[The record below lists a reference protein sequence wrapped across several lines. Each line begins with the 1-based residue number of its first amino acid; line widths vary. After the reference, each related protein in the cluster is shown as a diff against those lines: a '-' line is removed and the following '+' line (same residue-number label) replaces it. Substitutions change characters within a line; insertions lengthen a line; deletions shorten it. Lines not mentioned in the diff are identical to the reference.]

1 MRRDCLSPRWLT
13 FSLSQAI
20 MSPYE
25 IWNSNNKEIIFFR
38 KWSRQKKLF
47 HANKFQEI
55 LARILSS
62 KLTWW
67 HIQYVGSFGSIVW
80 STSIDV
86 PAFLLLPGG
95 GIKSKSI
102 PLSLSH
108 SLSLNFFDAWGVLK
122 PNLLFSSLL
131 TTGTGGRTVGS
142 SGGIFPS
149 AIKIEEINNLFDEDL
164 RMAAH
169 DNA

>member
-1 MRRDCLSPRWLT
+1 MGHDYLAQRWLT

-25 IWNSNNKEIIFFR
+25 IWNSNNKEILFR
-38 KWSRQKKLF
+38 KWLRQKKLF
-47 HANKFQEI
+47 HENKFQEI
-55 LARILSS
+55 LTRILSS

-122 PNLLFSSLL
+122 PNLLLSSLL
-131 TTGTGGRTVGS
+131 TTGTRGRTVGS
-142 SGGIFPS
+142 SEGIFPS
-149 AIKIEEINNLFDEDL
+149 AIKIEEKINNLFDEDL

-169 DNA
+169 NNA